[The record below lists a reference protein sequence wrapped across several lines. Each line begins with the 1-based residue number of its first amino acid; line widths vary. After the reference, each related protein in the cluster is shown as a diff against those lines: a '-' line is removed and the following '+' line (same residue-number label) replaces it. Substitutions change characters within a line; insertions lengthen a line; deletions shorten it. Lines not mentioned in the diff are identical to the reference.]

1 MISLND
7 IKKAVIHCLREKTDI
22 RNIYGEEIKNKHF
35 PLFQVVIIPG
45 GSATAAAGYHIE
57 KNLMV
62 DILYMEEDYT
72 SNEKNYEMLE
82 LLDGIIRPV
91 LTVCDRNFTVESTVM
106 EITDSVAHYKFS
118 LNFTDIIG
126 KSGDM
131 DIPLMENLEMDL

>member
-7 IKKAVIHCLREKTDI
+7 IKKAVIHCLRGKTDVG
-22 RNIYGEEIKNKHF
+22 NIYGEEIYKKQF
-35 PLFQVVIIPG
+35 PFFQVILIPG
-45 GSATAAAGYHIE
+45 GSVTAAAGYHTE

-82 LLDGIIRPV
+82 LLDRIIRPV
-91 LTVCDRNFTVESTVM
+91 LPVCDRNLTVEAAVM

-118 LNFTDIIG
+118 LNFTDITG
-126 KSGDM
+126 KSGDI
-131 DIPLMENLEMDL
+131 DIPLMENLKMDL